1 MRDAVFV
8 ERVARGL
15 IAEARVEALG
25 VEPCIQ
31 HDALEALTGK
41 YVVFDQSPYATGFA
55 NGLSSEGVVYIPE
68 AKKGVCR
75 LRIALHG
82 LRSRE
87 AQRVFLQAL
96 HAKEL
101 CANRVSIPG

>member
-15 IAEARVEALG
+15 IAEARVEALS

-55 NGLSSEGVVYIPE
+55 YGLSSEGVVYIPE
-68 AKKGVCR
+68 AKKGGRR

-82 LRSRE
+82 P
-87 AQRVFLQAL
+87 AQPRGSGVFLQAL

-101 CANRVSIPG
+101 CANR